1 MASQLG
7 VLDVTEIKT
16 APHVPLWHPFI
27 ERLIGTIRRECLDR
41 TLFWTALDLEAKLL
55 DFQQYF
61 NEHRTHSGLNGR
73 TPETK
78 ADGHPLP
85 ARFGSYE
92 WKQHCRGLYQTPV
105 AA

>member
-1 MASQLG
+1 MSSQFARPGRNGNQDSTLCPA
-7 VLDVTEIKT
+7 V
-16 APHVPLWHPFI
+16 HPFI

-41 TLFWTALDLEAKLL
+41 TLFWTALDLETKLL
-55 DFQQYF
+55 DFQRYF
-61 NEHRTHSGLNGR
+61 NEHRRHSGLNGR
-73 TPETK
+73 TPETN

-92 WKQHCRGLYQTPV
+92 WKQHCRGLYQTPM